1 MKKESEKVV
10 QAETEDEKR
19 VEEAILV
26 IAENQLKENKPP
38 DTRITLDRLMAM
50 GESRENA
57 IRHIVSVLSAE
68 VFEMM
73 KDNVAFNE
81 QRYIEKL
88 KALPELPEE

>member
-10 QAETEDEKR
+10 QAETKDEQR

-57 IRHIVSVLSAE
+57 MQHIASVLSAE

-73 KDNVAFNE
+73 KDNVVFNE

-88 KALPELPEE
+88 KALPELPEA